1 MNQRLFRPF
10 YRFFLFDLI
19 QDQEARPVLIY
30 IVLLISLGAFIF
42 HYVEHWGWLDATY
55 FTVITITTIGF
66 GDFTPHTSLG
76 KILTIFYG
84 LNGIAILLMLFDHIR
99 RIRTQEYAE
108 NAKTRRK

>member
-1 MNQRLFRPF
+1 MDRRLLRPF
-10 YRFFLFDLI
+10 YRFFLLDLI
-19 QDQEARPVLIY
+19 QDQEARPVFIY
-30 IVLLISLGAFIF
+30 IVLLIFLGSFTF

-99 RIRTQEYAE
+99 RIRTREYTE
-108 NAKTRRK
+108 ITKTHKK